1 MKTGRVR
8 RILLRAA
15 VAIGVMMWLPGSLL
29 PVSAGNATAY
39 TYTISQDEEWMVT
52 QDAYLVSR
60 VLMREHA
67 MTSPRDLFVKENRLY
82 LADTGASRVLIYQ
95 LDTGDCREIGGETL
109 SSPVGLFV
117 DQNNELYVADNGLG
131 AVVKFSPEGEVLH
144 RYDRPDSA
152 AFGTETTYSPS
163 KVAVNSSGTLYVVS
177 DGSYDGMIQLDQN
190 GEFLG
195 YFGYNN
201 NPITAWEYLQDLLFT
216 DEMKAQLFSRVPYSF
231 GNVDIDTKGILYSVT
246 QSAEG
251 NAIKKHDVAGLNL
264 LTPNMEDEQDFVD
277 VCIGTDGQIYAV
289 TATGLIFEYD
299 MDGHL
304 LFTFGGRA
312 IAVEQN
318 GVFATASAI
327 ASDSQG
333 RLYVLD
339 GERGLVHVMAPS
351 NYAKAVHTAMR
362 EYSLGHYA
370 VSYELW
376 NDIISIGGASYFAT
390 NNMAQCLFQ
399 EKQYDEAAALYR
411 ASGDREGYS
420 QSFWHIRN
428 QWLSKALPYLLLG
441 LAVAAAA
448 VMVCRRLLRRRQPA
462 ASGPHILRDD
472 AKLLWRT
479 VRHPIDS
486 FYSIR
491 HEGAGHISTALVIYA
506 LAYLLFIAYQT
517 VSGFVLIGNSG
528 QKASL
533 LFLSLIFLA
542 PLILFI
548 LSNFLVGEVKESNAR
563 FRDILVSTAYILAP
577 FVVAA
582 PILILIS
589 HVLTT
594 SELRLFQ
601 LAMVGLILWM
611 VVNLL
616 IATREMHAYDLWPAI
631 RHLLIT
637 VFLMCVIVLALSMI
651 YMFWDQL
658 TDFVLSIIKEVGY
671 HGKGA

>member
-1 MKTGRVR
+1 M
-8 RILLRAA
+8 LRAA
-15 VAIGVMMWLPGSLL
+15 VAIGVMMWLMGSLL

-131 AVVKFSPEGEVLH
+131 AVVKFSSEGEVLH
-144 RYDRPDSA
+144 RYDRPHSA

-264 LTPNMEDEQDFVD
+264 LAPNMEDEQDFVD

-299 MDGHL
+299 MDG
-304 LFTFGGRA
+304 TCCSP
-312 IAVEQN
+312 
-318 GVFATASAI
+318 SA
-327 ASDSQG
+327 A
-333 RLYVLD
+333 
-339 GERGLVHVMAPS
+339 APS
-351 NYAKAVHTAMR
+351 PWNKTA
-362 EYSLGHYA
+362 
-370 VSYELW
+370 
-376 NDIISIGGASYFAT
+376 
-390 NNMAQCLFQ
+390 C
-399 EKQYDEAAALYR
+399 
-411 ASGDREGYS
+411 
-420 QSFWHIRN
+420 
-428 QWLSKALPYLLLG
+428 
-441 LAVAAAA
+441 
-448 VMVCRRLLRRRQPA
+448 LRRP
-462 ASGPHILRDD
+462 P
-472 AKLLWRT
+472 
-479 VRHPIDS
+479 
-486 FYSIR
+486 
-491 HEGAGHISTALVIYA
+491 
-506 LAYLLFIAYQT
+506 
-517 VSGFVLIGNSG
+517 
-528 QKASL
+528 
-533 LFLSLIFLA
+533 
-542 PLILFI
+542 PL
-548 LSNFLVGEVKESNAR
+548 
-563 FRDILVSTAYILAP
+563 
-577 FVVAA
+577 
-582 PILILIS
+582 
-589 HVLTT
+589 
-594 SELRLFQ
+594 
-601 LAMVGLILWM
+601 
-611 VVNLL
+611 
-616 IATREMHAYDLWPAI
+616 PAI
-631 RHLLIT
+631 RRA
-637 VFLMCVIVLALSMI
+637 VCMYWMGSGGW
-651 YMFWDQL
+651 YM
-658 TDFVLSIIKEVGY
+658 
-671 HGKGA
+671 